1 MALNSTQVQEL
12 SELSSRV
19 EWLDEERRKTMRKL
33 AEVEQRV
40 VTQDRE
46 IAGREQRIKELELQ
60 LSKVTTQLTR
70 LPQVDTQ
77 LQQFKDEIVRLIE
90 QYDQRRIQAE
100 KELDRL
106 RRVEHEV
113 HAREL
118 ADIHK
123 EIPAIGRLQNDMELR
138 QAEESRL
145 ANLIGI
151 QQGKLAAVENRVET
165 WSRDLTYL
173 EETERQNTRRIDEA
187 QTQIIEAS
195 KRWEPV
201 ENRLEIIG
209 NTLAKAESS
218 VQELFKAQA
227 EIRQSMA
234 SWMEQ
239 IQLAE
244 HQRNQRLESWQRF
257 LDEQEG
263 RMEKYGRDWIG
274 FSDQFKEAKMAVQTL
289 VEWQKQIEQRQREAS
304 ELARVE
310 ANRMRSVWDNFL
322 LEHDK
327 KWKNFEMDAEQRW
340 SSAQRQ
346 ERQLMAMIHEIE
358 ELLSKI
364 QSDKETLWRVQT
376 AQADAMKALPRI
388 WLEAVEKAIAQNPN
402 SRRQPALVPVPE
414 E

>member
-1 MALNSTQVQEL
+1 MALNSAQVQEL

-19 EWLDEERRKTMRKL
+19 EWLDEERRKAMRKL
-33 AEVEQRV
+33 AELEQRV
-40 VTQDRE
+40 VAQDRE

-90 QYDQRRIQAE
+90 QYDQRRIQSE

-118 ADIHK
+118 AEIHR
-123 EIPAIGRLQNDMELR
+123 EIPAIARLQNDMELR

-145 ANLIGI
+145 ANLIGV

-187 QTQIIEAS
+187 QTQIIEAN
-195 KRWEPV
+195 KRWEPI

-209 NTLAKAESS
+209 NTLAKAESNI
-218 VQELFKAQA
+218 QEAFKAQA
-227 EIRQSMA
+227 EVRQGMGG
-234 SWMEQ
+234 WMEQ
-239 IQLAE
+239 IQLGE
-244 HQRNQRLESWQRF
+244 YQRNQRLESWQRF

-263 RMEKYGRDWIG
+263 RMEKYARDWIG

-327 KWKNFEMDAEQRW
+327 KWKNFEVDSEQRW
-340 SSAQRQ
+340 ASAYRQ
-346 ERQLMAMIHEIE
+346 ERQLLTMIHEIE
-358 ELLSKI
+358 ELLGKI
-364 QSDKETLWRVQT
+364 QTDKDTLWRVQT

-388 WLEAVEKAIAQNPN
+388 WLESVEKAIAQNPN
-402 SRRQPALVPVPE
+402 SRRQPALVPIPE